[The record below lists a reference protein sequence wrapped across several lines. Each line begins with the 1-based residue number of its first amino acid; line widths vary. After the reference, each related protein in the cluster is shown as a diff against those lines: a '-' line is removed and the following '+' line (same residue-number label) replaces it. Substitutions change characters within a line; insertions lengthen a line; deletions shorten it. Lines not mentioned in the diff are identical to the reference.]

1 MSEIILHFKKDE
13 TRLAGF
19 NFGKETYTK
28 QVREKIYKD
37 GILDKH
43 IVIVFPDQ
51 IERVASSFIQG
62 FFLEMIN
69 TIGYDEIFHRFEIR
83 TASEK
88 LQKSI
93 LENIY

>member
-1 MSEIILHFKKDE
+1 MSEIVLQFKKDE

-19 NFGKETYTK
+19 LFGKETYSK
-28 QVREKIYKD
+28 QVKEIIYKD
-37 GILDKH
+37 GKLDEH
-43 IVIVFPDQ
+43 IVIVFPEQ

-62 FFLEMIN
+62 FFVEMIN
-69 TIGYDEIFHRFEIR
+69 TIGYDEIFHRFEIKA
-83 TASEK
+83 ASDK